1 MLAPTASDCA
11 PDGELRV
18 MIGDIELD
26 ATLTLLGDPVTFVA
40 YTTLVVRMAINQTPD
55 GISLDFAEV
64 ELVDTEL
71 TADDASIELEP
82 LLKTTLESQLVD
94 GLLGQLGGFG
104 EIALPAIDLSG
115 LLGLPAGSAELT
127 IAVSGTTRDDGTTII
142 SAELQ

>member
-1 MLAPTASDCA
+1 
-11 PDGELRV
+11 
-18 MIGDIELD
+18 
-26 ATLTLLGDPVTFVA
+26 
-40 YTTLVVRMAINQTPD
+40 MAINQTPD